1 MTAPFSSLSVAIPD
15 TSLIDSKSLL
25 EKTLR
30 VAQFARAFSIFR
42 VEKVYMYH
50 DISSNVRQDDF
61 KLIALLLEYLDTPQY
76 LRRLLYPKMRLLQY
90 AGMLPPIQS
99 PHHKKFLRTSEIQNG
114 EARTGILLRDRNSW
128 VVNVGLDRT
137 IPFVGSNEIPR
148 KANFRLSVQK
158 GRLVAEEIH
167 GRVSDAEYWGYQ
179 LIRIATLSE
188 IIRRPPDVKFLI
200 TSRMGKPV
208 SLSYQSLTKIF
219 EHASEVV
226 LVFGSPRKDVWEIV
240 NKSDESLVKSSL
252 AINMFPLQGTNS
264 VRLEEAL
271 LGSLAIVNSIRV

>member
-1 MTAPFSSLSVAIPD
+1 MTTPFSSLSVAIPD

-50 DISSNVRQDDF
+50 DISSYVQQDDF
-61 KLIALLLEYLDTPQY
+61 KLITLLLEYLDTPQY

-137 IPFVGSNEIPR
+137 IPFVGSNEITR

-208 SLSYQSLTKIF
+208 SHSYQSLTKIF
-219 EHASEVV
+219 GHASDVV

-240 NKSDESLVKSSL
+240 NKSDEGLVKSSL
-252 AINMFPLQGTNS
+252 AINMFPHQGTNS

-271 LGSLAIVNSIRV
+271 LGSLAIVNSFRG

>member
-1 MTAPFSSLSVAIPD
+1 
-15 TSLIDSKSLL
+15 
-25 EKTLR
+25 
-30 VAQFARAFSIFR
+30 
-42 VEKVYMYH
+42 
-50 DISSNVRQDDF
+50 
-61 KLIALLLEYLDTPQY
+61 
-76 LRRLLYPKMRLLQY
+76 
-90 AGMLPPIQS
+90 MLPPIQS

-137 IPFVGSNEIPR
+137 IPFVGSNEITR

-179 LIRIATLSE
+179 MIRIHTLSE
-188 IIRRPPDVKFLI
+188 ITRRPSDVKFLI

-208 SLSYQSLTKIF
+208 SLSYPSLIKIF

-240 NKSDESLVKSSL
+240 NKIDESLVKSSL
-252 AINMFPLQGTNS
+252 AINMFPLQGTNT

>member
-1 MTAPFSSLSVAIPD
+1 
-15 TSLIDSKSLL
+15 
-25 EKTLR
+25 
-30 VAQFARAFSIFR
+30 
-42 VEKVYMYH
+42 MYH

-61 KLIALLLEYLDTPQY
+61 KLITLLLEYLDTPQY

-137 IPFVGSNEIPR
+137 IPFVGSNEITR

-167 GRVSDAEYWGYQ
+167 GRVSDAEYWGYR

>member
-1 MTAPFSSLSVAIPD
+1 MTTPFSSLSVAIPD

-61 KLIALLLEYLDTPQY
+61 KLITLLLEYLDTPQY

-137 IPFVGSNEIPR
+137 IPFVGSNEITR

-167 GRVSDAEYWGYQ
+167 GRVSDAEYLGLSTDSYCHSLRNNKEAPRCKILNNFENGKAGFSQ
-179 LIRIATLSE
+179 LSI
-188 IIRRPPDVKFLI
+188 
-200 TSRMGKPV
+200 
-208 SLSYQSLTKIF
+208 SYQDFRTCF
-219 EHASEVV
+219 
-226 LVFGSPRKDVWEIV
+226 
-240 NKSDESLVKSSL
+240 
-252 AINMFPLQGTNS
+252 
-264 VRLEEAL
+264 
-271 LGSLAIVNSIRV
+271 